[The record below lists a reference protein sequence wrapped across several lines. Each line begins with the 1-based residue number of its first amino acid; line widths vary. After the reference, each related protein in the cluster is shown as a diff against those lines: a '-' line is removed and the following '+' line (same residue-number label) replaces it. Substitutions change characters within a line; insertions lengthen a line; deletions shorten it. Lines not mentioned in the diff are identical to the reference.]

1 MIRDWSGR
9 IEALEAMSRYPKK
22 LRYIGNP
29 ALLSR
34 PRVSIVGSRRPL
46 AYTKQTIFA
55 LAAALAKR
63 GVSVV
68 SGAAMGVDAVAHQGA
83 GAGNTVAVLPCG
95 LSHRYPA
102 VNARFI
108 ESIAEEGL
116 LLSQFD
122 DDFKARSWSF
132 VVRNEIVVALG
143 EVLVVGEA
151 DRDSGTMRSVEYAKK
166 MGKPIYVLPHRLH
179 ESEGSNDLLQS
190 EEAEAIWDIEAFADR
205 FGSVES
211 REEEDDLI
219 AFCRGNP
226 TYEEAARRFGDRL
239 FEAEL
244 EGKIAV
250 REGRI
255 TLL

>member
-1 MIRDWSGR
+1 MIREWQGR
-9 IEALEAMSRYPKK
+9 IDALEAMGSYPES

-29 ALLSR
+29 ALLNR

-63 GVSVV
+63 GVAVV

-83 GAGNTVAVLPCG
+83 GAADTIAVLPCG
-95 LSHRYPA
+95 LAHRYPA
-102 VNARFI
+102 VNARLI
-108 ESIAEEGL
+108 ESIAQKGL

-122 DDFKARSWSF
+122 DDFKARPWSF
-132 VVRNEIVVALG
+132 VVRNELVVALA

-151 DRDSGTMRSVEYAKK
+151 DRNSGTMRSVEYAKR
-166 MGKPIYVLPHRLH
+166 MGRAIFVLPHRLG
-179 ESEGSNDLLQS
+179 ESEGSNDLLRKG
-190 EEAEAIWDIEAFADR
+190 EAEAIWDVEAFADR
-205 FGSVES
+205 FGSVDLK
-211 REEEDDLI
+211 EEEDDLI
-219 AFCRGNP
+219 LFCRGNP
-226 TYEEAARRFGDRL
+226 TYEEAARRFGARL

-250 REGRI
+250 KEGRI
-255 TLL
+255 VTL